1 MCYTLKGYLQ
11 GISYAGPLAY
21 QIQAPLILT
30 RSGNEDLAA
39 RYVKDRN
46 IEDGYILGGVNA
58 LPDSVAQKIFG
69 HKIKEVID
77 K

>member
-1 MCYTLKGYLQ
+1 M
-11 GISYAGPLAY
+11 
-21 QIQAPLILT
+21 ILT

-39 RYVKDRN
+39 RYVKDRS